1 MLFGKYVN
9 KFYKKYF
16 WNFFWGIL
24 FLIVVDYIQLLVPKI
39 IGNLTDAYDSPSG
52 LTSDFLNMNC
62 LYILLIAIG
71 MLAGRFIWRVAILD
85 GAFKITA
92 DLRGELF
99 NKTTELSQNYYHNNK
114 VGSIMSYFTNDLD
127 TITDA
132 YGFGLVMLVDAVFM
146 GILSFI
152 NMMMVSWQ
160 ISLITLIPLIIL
172 VISAYFIDNKMEKI
186 YNQRQEAF
194 EKMSDYTQEMFSGLR
209 VIKAFVREIRESIRF
224 SKVNKENQQKDLAL
238 VKFSALLDTLIS
250 ILIEMMFAIS
260 LAIGGYIIYNNYLQG
275 IEGFSR
281 GDMFEF
287 IGYLNAIIWPMIA
300 LGQII
305 ALRSRAK
312 TSLKRISVV
321 LDEPIDVKDDDKVIP
336 LNDIKGNITFKDFSY
351 RFKDGDTDALKHVNL
366 DIKAGDNIGII
377 GKIGSGKSIL
387 VNCLLRIDTLHKGEV
402 FIDGHDIM
410 NIPIKQIREAI
421 SFVPQD
427 NFLFSSTIKDNIG
440 FSDEKLS
447 DEQIEDAAKFAD
459 VHDDIKEF
467 IDGYRT
473 LVGERGVTLSG
484 GQKQRISIAR
494 AYAKHAPIMIM
505 DDSVSA
511 VDVKTEEM
519 ILKNL
524 KANRKGQTTLIV
536 ASRVSTV
543 EHLDKII
550 VMNNGEVE
558 AFGSPKELLK
568 ISPTYQRMAHLQEL
582 ENEVGGN
589 E

>member
-209 VIKAFVREIRESIRF
+209 VIKALVREIRESIRF
-224 SKVNKENQQKDLAL
+224 SKVNKENQQKYLAL

-250 ILIEMMFAIS
+250 ILSEMMFAIS

-336 LNDIKGNITFKDFSY
+336 LNEIKGNITFKDFSY

-366 DIKAGDNIGII
+366 DIKVGDNIGII

-484 GQKQRISIAR
+484 GQQPRISIAR

-550 VMNNGEVE
+550 VMNDGEVE